1 MKPSAQLVES
11 TPHSHVDTIP
21 DITHLAIDP
30 SKVNERAFYIW
41 KQYGNPDSVGLHE
54 VVDLK
59 ECELLSCRKRTANG
73 NETGRNLSSSRWRVA
88 RRVLLSSTPRL
99 RRLHR
104 SGMDDLVPA
113 RSVQLLWRDEWYH
126 HQLVSVSPIHGERT
140 QRTWYPHDLAKGG
153 FIPHLQLFNYVVE
166 GFIVFTGF
174 DARIQDELQNCFVS
188 MPSYKVFTVSISDCL
203 YLAEVVSTVFRKQ

>member
-73 NETGRNLSSSRWRVA
+73 NETGRNLSSSMTSREEGAPFVDSSPSATSSEWNGRSCTCEKRSTTLT
-88 RRVLLSSTPRL
+88 RRMIPSSTCLSFSDSRWTNSTDL
-99 RRLHR
+99 ISSWFGKRWLHSTSAAFQLCCRGVYRVHWIRRSHTGR
-104 SGMDDLVPA
+104 AS
-113 RSVQLLWRDEWYH
+113 E
-126 HQLVSVSPIHGERT
+126 
-140 QRTWYPHDLAKGG
+140 
-153 FIPHLQLFNYVVE
+153 LFR
-166 GFIVFTGF
+166 F
-174 DARIQDELQNCFVS
+174 DAFL
-188 MPSYKVFTVSISDCL
+188 
-203 YLAEVVSTVFRKQ
+203 